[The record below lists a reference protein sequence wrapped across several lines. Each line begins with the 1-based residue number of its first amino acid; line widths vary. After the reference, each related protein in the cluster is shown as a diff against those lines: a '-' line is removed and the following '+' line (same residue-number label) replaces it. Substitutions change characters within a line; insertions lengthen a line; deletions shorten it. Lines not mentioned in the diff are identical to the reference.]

1 MWNCDLEYEN
11 QETPR
16 QWYEK
21 NLRCK
26 TVFGCAED
34 HSHRVRTDFL
44 RADQHQE
51 ISLLWLVRE
60 PGSERLEAAAIGKR
74 QNRICKGCG
83 KAFTPKRS
91 DAVYCCNACR
101 QRAYRQSVT
110 DKTSAQIEHLP

>member
-51 ISLLWLVRE
+51 ISLLWLARE
-60 PGSERLEAAAIGKR
+60 PGSERLGAAAIGKTAESDLQGMR
-74 QNRICKGCG
+74 KSIHAQAVGCG
-83 KAFTPKRS
+83 LLLQRLPATGLPSKRY
-91 DAVYCCNACR
+91 D
-101 QRAYRQSVT
+101 
-110 DKTSAQIEHLP
+110 